1 MKKGYSGGSALPADK
16 RAQLTRGT
24 DDALNAQARARTGVR
39 AAQTGRRIVQNV
51 WWPMVSI
58 VVALALLI
66 SAVVVAYARTGD
78 GSHGVSGAS
87 GAGAHSHISIG
98 LQLAPTNLDIR
109 QTSGTALDQLLIGN
123 VYEALLTRNEDNTV
137 SPGLAQSWEVSAD
150 RLTYTFHLNAGM
162 TFSNGDT
169 LDASDVVWSIRSMM
183 EGHLQGSNGVANFA
197 SVSAPDARTVVL
209 KLSKPYSELL
219 WNLSGR
225 SGLVFDEQALSGADG
240 SGADASGA
248 DGSGADRSGSA
259 YDAKTQALGSGPYV
273 LSAYEPGVSATLT
286 ARTKYWGEQAL
297 NRRAHIQTITV
308 RYFADP
314 QAGLNAFT
322 SGDVQVLAPIS
333 GTLTGAIQNDA
344 RFTYKTGD
352 GTDKYVL
359 AFNNATGGG
368 SAADGTAGVLKDKR
382 VRQAIRYAIDENA
395 IIASRGGTDAPLGG
409 PIPSLDPGYEDL
421 TGLYPTDVEK
431 ARTLLA
437 EAGYSTSHPLRLR
450 LMYANT
456 YPAEIGQQLR
466 SQLAR
471 VGIDL
476 NVQRVEFATWL
487 STVYKQRDFDISM
500 VDHNESHD
508 FAQWANPEYYYGYDN
523 ADVQKLYAQAM
534 EAVTDSER
542 DSLLARAARLVSEDA
557 AADWIMN
564 YRVVTAWDKRVRGFP
579 LTMNQ
584 VNMPLWNVT
593 FGTESAGAAGS
604 SVQGGAQT
612 ARAAGADTATAAAQ
626 GGVR

>member
-1 MKKGYSGGSALPADK
+1 
-16 RAQLTRGT
+16 
-24 DDALNAQARARTGVR
+24 
-39 AAQTGRRIVQNV
+39 
-51 WWPMVSI
+51 MVSI

-78 GSHGVSGAS
+78 GSSGVSGAS
-87 GAGAHSHISIG
+87 GAGANSHISIG

-183 EGHLQGSNGVANFA
+183 EGQLQGSKGVENFA

-225 SGLVFDEQALSGADG
+225 SGLVFDEQALSGAD
-240 SGADASGA
+240 ADASGA
-248 DGSGADRSGSA
+248 DGSGADGSGSDGSDSA

-286 ARTKYWGEQAL
+286 ARANYWGEQAL
-297 NRRAHIQTITV
+297 NRRAHIHTITV

-333 GTLTGAIQNDA
+333 GTLTGVIQNDA
-344 RFTYKTGD
+344 RFTYKTGE

-368 SAADGTAGVLKDKR
+368 SEADGTAGVLKDKR
-382 VRQAIRYAIDENA
+382 VRQAIRYAIDHKA

-421 TGLYPTDVEK
+421 TGLYPTDVNK

-542 DSLLARAARLVSEDA
+542 DSLLARAACLISEDA

-564 YRVVTAWDKRVRGFP
+564 YRVVTAWDKRVQGFP

-593 FGTESAGAAGS
+593 FGTESAGAAG
-604 SVQGGAQT
+604 VAGAG
-612 ARAAGADTATAAAQ
+612 AASAAGFAAQ
-626 GGVR
+626 GGAR